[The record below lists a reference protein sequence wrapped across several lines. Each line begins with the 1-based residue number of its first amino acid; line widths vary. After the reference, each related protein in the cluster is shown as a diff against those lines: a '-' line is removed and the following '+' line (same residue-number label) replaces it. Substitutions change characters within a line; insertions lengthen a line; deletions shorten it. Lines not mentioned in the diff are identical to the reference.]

1 QLLGD
6 LALPRVGQVVD
17 VPECRVEVVLRVV
30 VLSGDDLGRRQ
41 DLQQPPVEADVD
53 VALGVA
59 EGEVVQLLGG
69 ERVEPVVRSVGG
81 SVGGH
86 RGRSYGRRRRGR
98 QAGGPFAHHH
108 ARGAEGR
115 EGG

>member
-6 LALPRVGQVVD
+6 LSLPRVGQVVD
-17 VPECRVEVVLRVV
+17 VPERRVEVVLRVV

-41 DLQQPPVEADVD
+41 DLQQPPVEADVE

-69 ERVEPVVRSVGG
+69 ERVEPVVGSVGG

-86 RGRSYGRRRRGR
+86 RGRSYGRSG
-98 QAGGPFAHHH
+98 AGTRPAPPLDYE
-108 ARGAEGR
+108 A
-115 EGG
+115 